1 MKKSIVFFSVIIF
14 IILFGILF
22 FKVYQSNRKYS
33 SEDIYNLVQK
43 GVENMQDM
51 QNTCIEIKNEY
62 GVVKNYYKGNKMK
75 NVIEE
80 NNIGS
85 SLSYSIIDLDK
96 GKQYMV
102 SDKERFIGI
111 EKATRIDKGLQY
123 LVFNSINP
131 KADNIK
137 VELSYIKD
145 EKIEKKDC
153 IFVKEITYYKTD
165 DGTFQ
170 TNSES
175 SEDISAY
182 WIEKST
188 GFVLGYTT
196 IKPTQ
201 TSATPKTWIKNIT
214 FNEVV
219 DSDFYLP
226 TDYTIYDKTK

>member
-1 MKKSIVFFSVIIF
+1 MKKSVVFFIVIVF

-22 FKVYQSNRKYS
+22 FNVYQSNTRYS

-51 QNTCIEIKNEY
+51 QNVCIERKNQSA
-62 GVVKNYYKGNKMK
+62 VVKYYYKGNKVK
-75 NVIEE
+75 NLIEE
-80 NNIGS
+80 NTLDS
-85 SLSYSIIDLDK
+85 SLSYSIIDLDE

-102 SDKERFIGI
+102 SDKEKYIAVG
-111 EKATRIDKGLQY
+111 KATSIDKGLQY

-131 KADNIK
+131 KGDNIK

-145 EKIEKKDC
+145 EKIEGKDC
-153 IFVKEITYYKTD
+153 IFVKEVTYYKTD
-165 DGTFQ
+165 DGSFQ
-170 TNSES
+170 TDSEL
-175 SEDISAY
+175 SEEISAY

-196 IKPTQ
+196 IEPTQ
-201 TSATPKTWIKNIT
+201 TDATPKVWIKNIT

-219 DSDFYLP
+219 DSDFDLP
-226 TDYTIYDKTK
+226 TNYTIYDNTK